1 MPHNTNSTASSS
13 RKCFQFSCLFILQ
26 ALVAC
31 ATITWIVVNVLFL
44 VNSNTNLNR
53 TFNERVFRESYGW
66 EVRDIEGSLKNDQFT
81 TTAQEERKLV
91 SVDKTNE
98 EYPNSYP
105 WKMHGDLGFLKNG
118 ERAWTPS
125 PPPPKDLNM
134 ALALSQGGGFNL
146 NLSDSLPLDRNVSD
160 FRDLHCKLINYNIEK
175 MERISV
181 IIVFYNEPFSTL
193 MRSVH
198 SVLNRT
204 PPKILEE
211 IILVDDG
218 SNSEHIRVGGNDLLV
233 NYIKVLPKVRLIR
246 NPKRSGIVGA
256 RLAGI
261 NACKS
266 PIFVILDSHIEVQ
279 PVWAEPIVQRIQE
292 DPRRIVMPQ
301 IDSID
306 SENFEFINGGIGC
319 TLGFLWKLIEHA
331 FPQTISPDP
340 RRKYAKKYD
349 YVTSPTM
356 AGGLLAA
363 NVEFFKQIGSY
374 DPQFEYWGTENLELS
389 FRTWMCGG
397 LIECAPCSRVF
408 HIFRKGGVG
417 YSSPSH
423 AVLKNKLRT
432 LYLWMDEFG
441 DLAWRVMGRPR
452 VDIGPLE
459 DRIKLRERLH
469 CQSFKWFLENVNPE
483 AEVKSID
490 DVPYIGNVRNIG
502 ANMCLD
508 TDGLSNPGGHVK
520 LWSCHTGDTQ
530 GFMYFKTSKHWM
542 VTINDESCITDK
554 FKLDWCNEGLYLW
567 DVEVIDEKNVIALIK
582 REDLCIASVEKKL
595 KLVECNPA
603 DKFQHWGLE
612 RYSLEKRILPS
623 PENIMRKRG
632 FRGFNDVK
640 N

>member
-1 MPHNTNSTASSS
+1 MRQTTNSSSQNG
-13 RKCFQFSCLFILQ
+13 KCISLSCLTVLQ
-26 ALVAC
+26 FVVAF
-31 ATITWIVVNVLFL
+31 ATITWVAVNILFF
-44 VNSNTNLNR
+44 VDNAKTNKA
-53 TFNERVFRESYGW
+53 FNEKLFKDSYGW
-66 EVRDIEGSLKNDQFT
+66 DIIDISNNN
-81 TTAQEERKLV
+81 QEEGFTREPPGRILINRDDA
-91 SVDKTNE
+91 S

-105 WKMHGDLGFLKNG
+105 WKMHGDLGFLPNG
-118 ERAWTPS
+118 ERAWIPS
-125 PPPPKDLNM
+125 QPPPSDLNM
-134 ALALSQGGGFNL
+134 PLALSKGGGFNL

-160 FRDLHCKLINYNIEK
+160 YRDLRCKVIQYDINTMDK
-175 MERISV
+175 ISV

-204 PPKILEE
+204 PPRLLEE

-218 SNSEHIRVGGNDLLV
+218 SDSEHIKVGGNNLLV
-233 NYIKVLPKVRLIR
+233 NYITTLPKVRLIR
-246 NPKRSGIVGA
+246 NAKRSGIVGA

-279 PVWAEPIVQRIQE
+279 PVWAEPIIKRIQE

-306 SENFEFINGGIGC
+306 SETFEFINGGIGC

-331 FPQTISPDP
+331 FPQQISPDP
-340 RRKYAKKYD
+340 KRRFAKSYD

-363 NVEFFKQIGSY
+363 NIAFFKQIGSY

-389 FRTWMCGG
+389 FRVWMCGG
-397 LIECAPCSRVF
+397 FIECAPCSRVF
-408 HIFRKGGVG
+408 HVFRKGGVG

-441 DLAWRVMGRPR
+441 DLAWRVMGKPR
-452 VDIGPLE
+452 VDIGSLDE
-459 DRIKLRERLH
+459 RISLREKLH
-469 CQSFKWFLENVNPE
+469 CRSFKWFLENINPE

-490 DVPYIGNVRNIG
+490 DVPYIGNVKNVG
-502 ANMCLD
+502 SKLCLD
-508 TDGLSNPGGHVK
+508 TDGFSNPGGKVK
-520 LWSCHTGDTQ
+520 LWNCHSGDTQ
-530 GFMYFKTSKHWM
+530 NFMYFRTSKHWM
-542 VTINDESCITDK
+542 VTINDESCITEK
-554 FKLDWCNEGLYLW
+554 FKLDWCNENMYRW
-567 DVEVIDEKNVIALIK
+567 DVQIISEKPLVALIK
-582 REDLCIASVEKKL
+582 QKGLCITDVDSKL
-595 KLVECNPA
+595 ELTKCDPENKNQRWEIESYNL
-603 DKFQHWGLE
+603 
-612 RYSLEKRILPS
+612 SKRILPS
-623 PENIMRKRG
+623 PENILRKKG
-632 FRGFNDVK
+632 FRGTSN

>member
-1 MPHNTNSTASSS
+1 MRPSSNSNASNG
-13 RKCFQFSCLFILQ
+13 KCLPFSCLFILQ
-26 ALVAC
+26 ILVAL
-31 ATITWIVVNVLFL
+31 ATITWVIVNVLFF
-44 VNSNTNLNR
+44 VNTNNNVSKA
-53 TFNERVFRESYGW
+53 FNEKLFKESYGW
-66 EVRDIEGSLKNDQFT
+66 EIVDIGRKFEPEMPTSEFQ
-81 TTAQEERKLV
+81 ERKLV
-91 SVDKTNE
+91 SKDFETN

-105 WKMHGDLGFLKNG
+105 WKMHGDLGFLPNG

-125 PPPPKDLNM
+125 PPPPKDLNIV
-134 ALALSQGGGFNL
+134 AVLSQGGGFNL

-160 FRDLHCKLINYNIEK
+160 YRDLQCKLISYDISK
-175 MERISV
+175 MDTISV

-204 PPKILEE
+204 PPSLLDE

-218 SNSEHIRVGGNDLLV
+218 SNSEHIKVGGNNLLV
-233 NYIKVLPKVRLIR
+233 NYISTLPKVRLIR
-246 NPKRSGIVGA
+246 NAKRSGIVGA

-279 PVWAEPIVQRIQE
+279 PVWAEPIVKRIQE

-306 SENFEFINGGIGC
+306 SETFEFVNGGIGC

-331 FPQTISPDP
+331 FPQQISPDP
-340 RRKYAKKYD
+340 RRRYAKNYD
-349 YVTSPTM
+349 YVSSPTM

-363 NVEFFKQIGSY
+363 NVAFFKQIGSY

-389 FRTWMCGG
+389 FRVWMCGG
-397 LIECAPCSRVF
+397 FIECAPCSRVF
-408 HIFRKGGVG
+408 HVFRKGGVG

-452 VDIGPLE
+452 VDTGPLDE
-459 DRIKLRERLH
+459 RIKLRERLR
-469 CQSFKWFLENVNPE
+469 CNSFKWFLENVNPE

-490 DVPYIGNVRNIG
+490 DVPYIGNIKNIG
-502 ANMCLD
+502 SNLCID
-508 TDGLSNPGGHVK
+508 TDGFNNPGGKVK
-520 LWSCHTGDTQ
+520 LWSCHTGETQ
-530 GFMYFKTSKHWM
+530 NFMYFKTSKHWM
-542 VTINDESCITDK
+542 VTINDESCITEK
-554 FKLDWCNEGLYLW
+554 FKLDWCNEHSYHW
-567 DVEVIDEKNVIALIK
+567 DVEIISKSPLTALIK
-582 REDLCIASVEKKL
+582 RSNSCITAVDNQL
-595 KLVECNPA
+595 KLTPCETNN
-603 DKFQHWGLE
+603 KFQQWEIESYDL
-612 RYSLEKRILPS
+612 SKRVLPS
-623 PENIMRKRG
+623 PENLLKKKG
-632 FRGFNDVK
+632 FRGTSDYN
-640 N
+640 